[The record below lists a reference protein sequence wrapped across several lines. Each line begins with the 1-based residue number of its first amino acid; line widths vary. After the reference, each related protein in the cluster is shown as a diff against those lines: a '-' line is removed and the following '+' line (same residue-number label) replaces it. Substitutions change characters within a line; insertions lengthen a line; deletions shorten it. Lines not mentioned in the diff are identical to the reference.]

1 MDWKKICV
9 LFKICKPFDCHDWKH
24 KLEELNFFSFQAL
37 GSLEEVA
44 MPQNGIYAEGITAL
58 AEAFAE
64 NKNLRVMNLSDNT
77 FTQKGAKNMAK
88 VSM

>member
-1 MDWKKICV
+1 
-9 LFKICKPFDCHDWKH
+9 
-24 KLEELNFFSFQAL
+24 
-37 GSLEEVA
+37 

-77 FTQKGAKNMAK
+77 FTQKGAKNMAN
-88 VSM
+88 VSLFFPFCL

>member
-1 MDWKKICV
+1 MNT
-9 LFKICKPFDCHDWKH
+9 LFT
-24 KLEELNFFSFQAL
+24 FQAL

-44 MPQNGIYAEGITAL
+44 MPQNGIYADGIAVL